1 VNDVKWFN
9 LLKRRAG
16 RKDSYSFGEYGSIT
30 PMPYIGGRTETKPRK
45 LTPEQMDRRNK
56 KIRDTKKRN
65 EEEYEKKL
73 REKKEAKY
81 TGGKFLDDKPEELDP
96 NRDPPN
102 PFKRSE

>member
-1 VNDVKWFN
+1 MTWFN

-16 RKDSYSFGEYGSIT
+16 RKNPYSFGEYGSIT
-30 PMPYIGGRTETKPRK
+30 PMPYIGEKRKPKPRRQ
-45 LTPEQMDRRNK
+45 LTPEEKKRRNK
-56 KIRDTKKRN
+56 KISDTLERN
-65 EEEYEKKL
+65 KEEYERKL

-96 NRDPPN
+96 NREPPN

>member
-1 VNDVKWFN
+1 MNWFN

-16 RKDSYSFGEYGSIT
+16 RKDPYSFGEYGSIT
-30 PMPYIGGRTETKPRK
+30 PMPYIGEKRKTKPRRQ
-45 LTPEQMDRRNK
+45 LTPEEKKRRDKKASDTIQRNK
-56 KIRDTKKRN
+56 
-65 EEEYEKKL
+65 EEYEKKL

-96 NRDPPN
+96 NREPPN